1 MRRAVPDVAYTT
13 MGRAKPSTL
22 TGRTNYHWRFTPF
35 REAREAGKDVAEAAE
50 VAGIPVETA
59 RAYEA
64 ERKQE
69 EKARQLLARELRRAA
84 AKAGT
89 PS

>member
-50 VAGIPVETA
+50 VAGIPVDSTGI
-59 RAYEA
+59 RGGT
-64 ERKQE
+64 Q
-69 EKARQLLARELRRAA
+69 AA
-84 AKAGT
+84 ARRGAHA
-89 PS
+89 